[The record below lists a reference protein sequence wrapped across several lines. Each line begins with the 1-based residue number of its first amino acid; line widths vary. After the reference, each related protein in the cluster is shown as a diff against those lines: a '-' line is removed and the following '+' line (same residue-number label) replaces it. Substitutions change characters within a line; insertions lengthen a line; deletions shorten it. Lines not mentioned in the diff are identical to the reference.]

1 MTVNATERRATAGVT
16 AMLVAAGATLVL
28 AAGAAHGDLPESS
41 GEAALRF
48 VASHDAYAL
57 VHFVSILGGR
67 ALGGRVAGLSAA
79 T

>member
-1 MTVNATERRATAGVT
+1 
-16 AMLVAAGATLVL
+16 MLVATGATLVL